1 VHYGTCKVAIPK
13 SHKIGSV
20 GSSWLKRVLAWED
33 DRLKLVELAA
43 LAELDFWRQA
53 RQALEQWRPDERRA
67 LVFIHGYNVSF
78 EDAAL
83 RAAQIGVDLKVPGIT
98 AFYSW
103 PSKGS
108 VLGYPA
114 DEATI
119 EASESQITAFLTRF
133 ASDSGAERVD
143 VLAHSMGNRGLL
155 RALQRML
162 QQAARAGRVPFG
174 QLMLAAPD
182 IDAGLFRDL
191 AIAYAQ
197 VAQRTT
203 LYVSSKDKALA
214 ASGIVHDHPRAGY
227 TPPVMVMPGIDTV
240 EVSNIDL
247 TFLGHGYYAAAR
259 DLLHDMHNLIMH
271 GEPPESRLGL
281 VRTQTPAGGRYWQ
294 IGA

>member
-1 VHYGTCKVAIPK
+1 VL
-13 SHKIGSV
+13 
-20 GSSWLKRVLAWED
+20 SWQD
-33 DRLKLVELAA
+33 DRLKLVELVARAEAQFWSGAREA
-43 LAELDFWRQA
+43 LA
-53 RQALEQWRPDERRA
+53 QWPAGQRRA

-78 EDAAL
+78 EQAAL

-103 PSKGS
+103 PSKGN

-119 EASESQITAFLTRF
+119 EASEAQITTFLTRF
-133 ASDSGAERVD
+133 ANDSGAERVD

-155 RALQRML
+155 RALQRIL
-162 QQAARAGRVPFG
+162 LQAASAGRVPFG

-182 IDAGLFRDL
+182 IDAGLFREL
-191 AIAYAQ
+191 AAAYSKA
-197 VAQRTT
+197 AQRTT

-214 ASGIVHDHPRAGY
+214 TSGIVHDHPRAGY
-227 TPPVMVMPGIDTV
+227 TPPVMVVPGIETV

-247 TFLGHGYYAAAR
+247 TFLGHGYFAAAR

-271 GEPPESRLGL
+271 GEPAQSRLGL
-281 VRTQTPAGGRYWQ
+281 ARVQSSTGEHYWQ